1 MTGPQEGPTMTETPS
16 LERRTATIDRYAPL
30 SGVLFAG
37 LTLGGNTLIGPFPE
51 SSTPATALPAYYA
64 THADHVL
71 AGGYLALVGSICFA
85 VFGVAV
91 WSRLR
96 ARSAPPLVL
105 GAVLVGVAVQTVV
118 ALQNAAVCVL
128 LADLGRDPHVDPAA
142 LQAWQINASEFGPT
156 AGLGL
161 VLLAIAAAGLLF
173 RLVPGW
179 VAGIALVLGILQFT
193 PVAFLA
199 SLLVTALAAVAG
211 VVLTVRPRRQARP
224 QLQTA

>member
-1 MTGPQEGPTMTETPS
+1 MTHISS

-30 SGVLFAG
+30 TGVLFAG
-37 LTLGGNTLIGPFPE
+37 LTLGGNLLIGPFPE
-51 SSTPATALPAYYA
+51 GSTPASALQAYYR
-64 THADHVL
+64 THADHVRT
-71 AGGYLALVGSICFA
+71 GGYLALVGSICFA
-85 VFGVAV
+85 LFGVAI

-96 ARSAPPLVL
+96 ARSAPPVVL
-105 GAVLVGVAVQTVV
+105 GAVLVGVVVQTVV
-118 ALQNAAVCVL
+118 ALQNAAACVL
-128 LADLGRDPHVDPAA
+128 LTELGRDAHVEPAA

-179 VAGIALVLGILQFT
+179 AATIALVLGIAQFT

-199 SLLVTALAAVAG
+199 SLIVTALAAVAG
-211 VVLTVRPRRQARP
+211 IVLTVRPAHAVAHP
-224 QLQTA
+224 AGLPVPVG